1 MLYGYRY
8 SEMKLF
14 GCNIIVNIMM
24 LLNENYNRFVI
35 LLIHEE
41 INLIIVE
48 AIFAGNV
55 SQFV

>member
-1 MLYGYRY
+1 MNF
-8 SEMKLF
+8 F
-14 GCNIIVNIMM
+14 GFNIIVNIMK
-24 LLNENYNRFVI
+24 LLNEDYNRFVI

>member
-1 MLYGYRY
+1 
-8 SEMKLF
+8 MKFF
-14 GCNIIVNIMM
+14 GFNIVVNIMR

-48 AIFAGNV
+48 AIFTGNG